1 MRLNGVEPS
10 QVFPPT
16 RPQAE
21 RAPHGRAESDLQ
33 SQIQSGCVR
42 LNPAVSGADWRTTG
56 ARTVVSNRR
65 RPVAGHPANI
75 CSVTTREK
83 AHAVL
88 EHLPEDRVD
97 AALAALEAVEGKD
110 TSVEAILA
118 RHGEQRLSSEEFDR
132 HFGSL
137 PTDDEG

>member
-1 MRLNGVEPS
+1 MR
-10 QVFPPT
+10 
-16 RPQAE
+16 
-21 RAPHGRAESDLQ
+21 RA
-33 SQIQSGCVR
+33 IV
-42 LNPAVSGADWRTTG
+42 PATG
-56 ARTVVSNRR
+56 QPLAT
-65 RPVAGHPANI
+65 PATI

-118 RHGEQRLSSEEFDR
+118 RHGEQRLSPEEFDR